1 MTKKFYIPPFFI
13 GVIDFLLLNISFFA
27 MYYWKRG
34 TLDLSSRYAQ
44 LLIATYLIWIF
55 VSLLTKKFR
64 LIAHKNYWDGIFLYV
79 KSGVYAAYCAAV
91 IVVMMGLTELSRVQV
106 FGTWG
111 LLVVQEVVVFSI
123 CWLTGDR
130 SRIFNEETGKRIRE
144 KYSFSRFLLVS
155 DFVLIGI
162 SFFIMNYLKRGHIDL
177 LPEYE
182 KLLYTIWGLWLIVS
196 LATRKYVRRPFQN
209 FYHAV
214 WPWLKA
220 VILMVAVMSIVVFG
234 LRLFYLSRAQVFGT
248 ILVLGIFEVLFYRL
262 YFVIGKRGK
271 NDKDIES
278 VADVK
283 TILRQE
289 DLHLEVDIEKI
300 RRLLLEPIRAGLK
313 DKYLKDYPG
322 LFDMIDQSVNLS
334 EIIQAETTLVNSN
347 DMFNLMTINRWPVR
361 LFINLRKINDVRRIN
376 RYFLEVHNTL
386 MNGGYFFG
394 MSHTIDTHRKWLF
407 KKYPKYIANGI
418 YFIDFIINRVF
429 PKFPWIKQVY
439 FSFTKGRDRILSK
452 AEVLGRLSFCGFEI
466 VAEKEINERLWFI
479 ARKIKTVSDEKDP
492 SYGPLVKLNRTG
504 IDCEPITVY
513 KFRTMHPYSEFLQ
526 KYMYEK
532 SSLRVG
538 GKFKNDF
545 RVTEWGKIMRKM
557 WIDEL
562 PMLYNWIRGEL
573 KLVGVRPLSSH
584 YLSLYDNELQE
595 MRKNTKPGLIP
606 PFYVDLPKTFNEICE
621 SEKRYIKAYLRN
633 PVRTQWWYFWKAF
646 GNIVF
651 RGARSG

>member
-1 MTKKFYIPPFFI
+1 MTKKFYISPFFI

-155 DFVLIGI
+155 DFMLIGI

-347 DMFNLMTINRWPVR
+347 DMFNLMTINSWPVR

-394 MSHTIDTHRKWLF
+394 MAHTIDTHRKWLF

-418 YFIDFIINRVF
+418 YFIDFIVNRVF

-439 FSFTKGRDRILSK
+439 FSFTKGRNRILSK

-479 ARKIKTVSDEKDP
+479 ARKVSTVSDEKDP

-504 IDCEPITVY
+504 IDGEQITVY

-532 SSLRVG
+532 SRLRVG

-633 PVRTQWWYFWKAF
+633 PVRTQWGYFWKAF